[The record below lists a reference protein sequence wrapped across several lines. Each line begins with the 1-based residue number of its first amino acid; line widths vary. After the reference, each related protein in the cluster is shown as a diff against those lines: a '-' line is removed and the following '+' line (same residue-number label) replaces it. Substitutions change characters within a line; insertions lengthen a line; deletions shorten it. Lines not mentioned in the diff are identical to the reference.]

1 MTTSGTMSSYTVDI
15 WSGNHPFFQ
24 GSNAAVLMDEGR
36 VNRFNR
42 RFTGLEAGMGK
53 VGTGTGGK
61 LAYVGK
67 DKKKD
72 KKKGGGRKK

>member
-1 MTTSGTMSSYTVDI
+1 MCSFTGVTCEDRMCFHQNTHILSSHYLFLYVFSKVKCTL
-15 WSGNHPFFQ
+15 
-24 GSNAAVLMDEGR
+24 NA
-36 VNRFNR
+36 
-42 RFTGLEAGMGK
+42 GLEAGMGK